1 VYDQHYRILTD
12 SFLKENP
19 EKALMLHRS
28 IYICTPRRGRPIAG
42 GAFRGKQT
50 KMTKSMRAL
59 GGVSM
64 MALVAAATA
73 VPARAASDS
82 ARDILSSFNL
92 VTTGNVSTQSDIVGD
107 AVVGGNLSGATFFGG
122 GANVPSS
129 PDLYLFG
136 KLSGSLNLNSGGS
149 LFYAGTTS
157 PSQHVNYN
165 GGGKLHTTLPNALS
179 YYTDPLTDLS
189 KQLSDLTATT
199 GTSFVNGKFNAG
211 SNTGIVVFD
220 IKGSTLTSDLMNH
233 DISFTGGKGVTSYI
247 INVIGNFTDPSST
260 HFNVDQEDALFNFED
275 ATTVNLGQWGA
286 SILAP
291 DAALKIT
298 SGGNIEGS
306 VFAQSFL
313 GGGELHNNNLF
324 NGALPAAAVPE
335 PSTWAMLFAGFA
347 GLGFLGWRRARKGVA
362 VA

>member
-1 VYDQHYRILTD
+1 
-12 SFLKENP
+12 
-19 EKALMLHRS
+19 M
-28 IYICTPRRGRPIAG
+28 
-42 GAFRGKQT
+42 
-50 KMTKSMRAL
+50 MKSMQAL

-64 MALVAAATA
+64 IVLMAAATA
-73 VPARAASDS
+73 GPARAASDS
-82 ARDILSSFNL
+82 VKDILSSFNL
-92 VTTGNVSTQSDIVGD
+92 ITTGNVSTNSDIVGD

-122 GANVPSS
+122 GTNVPSS

-136 KLSGSLNLNSGGS
+136 KLNSSLNLNSGGN
-149 LFYAGTTS
+149 LYYAGST
-157 PSQHVNYN
+157 SQHVNYN

-189 KQLSDLTATT
+189 TQLSDLTATT

-220 IKGSTLTSDLMNH
+220 INGSTLASDLVNH

-247 INVIGNFTDPSST
+247 INVIGNFTDSSST
-260 HFNVDQEDALFNFED
+260 HFNVDQEDALFNFEN

-291 DAALKIT
+291 DATVKIT

-306 VFAQSFL
+306 LFAESFL

-324 NGALPAAAVPE
+324 NGALPTAAVPE
-335 PSTWAMLFAGFA
+335 PSTWAMVIAGFA
-347 GLGFLGWRRARKGVA
+347 GLGFLGWRRGRSGAA
-362 VA
+362 VAA

>member
-1 VYDQHYRILTD
+1 
-12 SFLKENP
+12 
-19 EKALMLHRS
+19 
-28 IYICTPRRGRPIAG
+28 
-42 GAFRGKQT
+42 
-50 KMTKSMRAL
+50 MTKSMQAL
-59 GGVSM
+59 GPASM
-64 MALVAAATA
+64 IVVMAAAA
-73 VPARAASDS
+73 AGPARAASPT
-82 ARDILSSFNL
+82 AKDILSSFNL

-122 GANVPSS
+122 GTNIPSS

-136 KLSGSLNLNSGGS
+136 KLNSSLNLNSGGS
-149 LFYAGTTS
+149 LYYAGTT
-157 PSQHVNYN
+157 SQHVNYN
-165 GGGKLHTTLPNALS
+165 GGGKLHTTLPNALG

-189 KQLSDLTATT
+189 TQLSDLTATT
-199 GTSFVNGKFNAG
+199 GTSFVNAKFNAG

-220 IKGSTLTSDLMNH
+220 ISGSTLAGDLVNH

-260 HFNVDQEDALFNFED
+260 HFNVDQEDALFNFEN

-291 DAALKIT
+291 DAAVKIT

-306 VFAQSFL
+306 LFAQSFL

-324 NGALPAAAVPE
+324 DGALPALPTAAVPE
-335 PSTWAMLFAGFA
+335 PSTWAMLIAGFA
-347 GLGFLGWRRARKGVA
+347 GLSVLGWRKARKGALVA
-362 VA
+362 A

>member
-1 VYDQHYRILTD
+1 
-12 SFLKENP
+12 
-19 EKALMLHRS
+19 
-28 IYICTPRRGRPIAG
+28 
-42 GAFRGKQT
+42 
-50 KMTKSMRAL
+50 MTKSMQAL
-59 GGVSM
+59 GGASM
-64 MALVAAATA
+64 IVLMAAAMA
-73 VPARAASDS
+73 APARAASDS
-82 ARDILSSFNL
+82 AKDILSSFNL

-107 AVVGGNLSGATFFGG
+107 AVIGGNLSGATFFGG

-129 PDLYLFG
+129 PDLYVFG
-136 KLSGSLNLNSGGS
+136 TLKSSLNLNSGGS
-149 LFYAGTTS
+149 LYYAGSMT

-165 GGGKLHTTLPNALS
+165 GGGKLHTTLPNPLG

-189 KQLSDLTATT
+189 TQLSGLTATT

-211 SNTGIVVFD
+211 SNTGVVVFD
-220 IKGSTLTSDLMNH
+220 ISGSALASDLVNH
-233 DISFTGGKGVTSYI
+233 DISFAGKGVTSYI

-260 HFNVDQEDALFNFED
+260 HFNVDQRDALFNFED

-291 DAALKIT
+291 DAAVRIT

-306 VFAQSFL
+306 LFAKSFL

-324 NGALPAAAVPE
+324 NGALPTIAAVPE

-347 GLGFLGWRRARKGVA
+347 GLGFLGWRRARNDA
-362 VA
+362 AAAT